1 MRLSPLSGRPPAARG
16 VSAQLSLGLEIVRI
30 EVPAAAPSPR
40 EGMPHWRKS
49 RNYLAPIL
57 IRTRTC
63 SAALSAEESDTGF
76 YAVHEIRVE
85 VFVPAFAAWRAALRR
100 PAPPAMLAQQPTLS

>member
-1 MRLSPLSGRPPAARG
+1 VA
-16 VSAQLSLGLEIVRI
+16 SAFCYATG
-30 EVPAAAPSPR
+30 
-40 EGMPHWRKS
+40 S

-63 SAALSAEESDTGF
+63 SPALSAEEPDTGF

-85 VFVPAFAAWRAALRR
+85 VFVPAFAAWPAALRQ